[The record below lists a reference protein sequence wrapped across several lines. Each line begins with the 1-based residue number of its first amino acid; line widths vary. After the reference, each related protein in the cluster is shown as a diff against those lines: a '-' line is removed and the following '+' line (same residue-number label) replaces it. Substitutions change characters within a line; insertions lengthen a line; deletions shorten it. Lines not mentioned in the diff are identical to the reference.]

1 MELNDSITSVKGIGD
16 KTAGLYA
23 RLGIFTVKDLIC
35 YIPRSYISYEDPLEI
50 KNLTPGIK
58 QSIRGMV
65 ISEVTSR
72 KGRRF
77 TISEFSVKDKSGFI
91 KIIFYNSAY
100 IKNVFRK
107 GLEFI
112 FTGEVK
118 LRGPQYIMEMP
129 EYHSTSDYMKLCS
142 SLQPI
147 YPLTAGL
154 KNNSIKKSI
163 NSVSHLID
171 GIDDYLSDEIRKKY
185 DLIPQNRALYN
196 IHFPRDTEELKKSVH
211 RLAFDEFYKFI
222 YDIRKL
228 KASTERIENEH
239 KISAEAITKTREFI
253 KNLPFELT
261 EGQNSAVNDMLG
273 DMSGDYVMKRM
284 IQGDVGSGKTIVAAA
299 ALYANALSGY
309 QGALMVP
316 TEVLANQHYLDF
328 KKLFSSY
335 GINVALLTGSMKQ
348 SEKKAVY
355 NELLEGSI
363 DIIIGTH
370 ALIQNKAIYKDL
382 GMVCTD
388 EQHRFGV
395 KQRDK
400 LSEKGS
406 FPHTIIMSATPIP
419 RTLAIIIYADM
430 DISVIS
436 ELPKGRK
443 RILNSVL
450 DTSMRPSCYR
460 FIAGEIKK
468 GHQAYI
474 ICPMIEESENFE
486 AENVT
491 DYVQAIANEF
501 EAGTRIS
508 CLHGKM
514 NEAEKNEILQS
525 FTAGNID
532 ILVSTT
538 VIEVG
543 INNPNA
549 TVMMIENAER
559 FGLAQLHQLRGR
571 VGRGDAQS
579 YAIFVDCKNS
589 PESKER
595 LKVMEESNDGFYIA
609 SMDLKLRGPGELFG
623 VRQSGDM
630 PFMVAD
636 VLTHADALQKAQEV
650 YLAYGD
656 SVTPSTKLDSERMTV

>member
-1 MELNDSITSVKGIGD
+1 MELNDKITSVKGIGD

-23 RLGIFTVKDLIC
+23 RLGIFTVKDLIY
-35 YIPRSYISYEDPLEI
+35 YIPRSYISYEEPKTI
-50 KNLTPGIK
+50 KDLTPGIR
-58 QSIRGMV
+58 QSIKATV
-65 ISEVTSR
+65 VSAVTTRQGR
-72 KGRRF
+72 KLN
-77 TISEFSVKDKSGFI
+77 ISEFSVKDKTGFI

-100 IKNVFRK
+100 IRNVFRK
-107 GLEFI
+107 GMEFI

-118 LRGPQYIMEMP
+118 LRGPMYVMEMP
-129 EYHSTSDYMKLCS
+129 EYHSASDYSRLCS

-154 KNNSIKKSI
+154 KNNALKKSI
-163 NSVSHLID
+163 NNVSFLID
-171 GIDDYLSDEIRKKY
+171 GIEDYLSPEIREKY
-185 DLIPQNRALYN
+185 ELIPENRALYN
-196 IHFPRDTEELKKSVH
+196 IHFPRDVDELKKSVH

-228 KASTERIENEH
+228 KASNEKILNEH
-239 KISAEAITKTREFI
+239 KIDENALQKTYEFI
-253 KNLPFELT
+253 KDLPFELT
-261 EGQNSAVNDMLG
+261 EGQKNAVDDMLK

-284 IQGDVGSGKTIVAAA
+284 IQGDVGSGKTIVAAS

-316 TEVLANQHYLDF
+316 TEVLANQHYKDF
-328 KKLFSSY
+328 IKLFEPY
-335 GINVALLTGSMKQ
+335 GLKVALLTGSMKQ
-348 SEKKAVY
+348 SEKKAIY
-355 NELLEGSI
+355 SDLSEGNI

-370 ALIQNKAIYKDL
+370 ALIQDKAIYKDL

-400 LSEKGS
+400 LSEKGA
-406 FPHTIIMSATPIP
+406 FPNTIIMSATPIP

-430 DISVIS
+430 DISVIN

-491 DYVQAIANEF
+491 DYVQAIASKF
-501 EAGTRIS
+501 EPGTNIG

-514 NEAEKNEILQS
+514 NEADKNEILQS
-525 FTAGNID
+525 FTAGEID

-630 PFMVAD
+630 PFKVAD
-636 VLTHADALQKAQEV
+636 VLTHADALTKAQEV
-650 YLAYGD
+650 YLEFGD
-656 SVTPSTKLDSERMTV
+656 IITI